1 MKLKLAVANKKF
13 YLSNY
18 YVCCP
23 SQLPLTAAALFVGH
37 RFPKSKAI
45 SYYIVFSKISP
56 LFILN

>member
-1 MKLKLAVANKKF
+1 MKLKLAEPNKKL

-18 YVCCP
+18 YLCCP
-23 SQLPLTAAALFVGH
+23 SQLPLSVAALFVGY

-45 SYYIVFSKISP
+45 TYYIVFSKISP

>member
-1 MKLKLAVANKKF
+1 MKLKLAVANKKL

-23 SQLPLTAAALFVGH
+23 SQLPLTAAALFVGY

-45 SYYIVFSKISP
+45 TYYIVFGKISP
-56 LFILN
+56 LFI

>member
-1 MKLKLAVANKKF
+1 MKLKLAVANKKL

-23 SQLPLTAAALFVGH
+23 SQLPLTTAALFEGY

-45 SYYIVFSKISP
+45 SYYIVFGKISP
-56 LFILN
+56 LFI